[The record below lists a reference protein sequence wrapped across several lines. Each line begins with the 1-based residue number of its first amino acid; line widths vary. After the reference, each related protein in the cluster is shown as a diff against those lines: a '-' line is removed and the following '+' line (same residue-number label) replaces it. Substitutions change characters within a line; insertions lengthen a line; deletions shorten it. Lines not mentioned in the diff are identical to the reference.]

1 MKNITRL
8 TVGAL
13 LLSTVAACAVP
24 VPSGADKTDWDSK
37 AANQLDERLAE
48 GAARSADAAETL
60 AQVERARTA
69 PMESSLTAA
78 QVAELPPE
86 LQRPTT
92 VEWTGPAAELVGEIS
107 RNIGYGFS
115 VVGDAP
121 PVDVMVSVSAVDEP
135 AVKVLEN
142 VSYQI
147 ARFAEVF
154 IDPNGKRVEFRFLSE
169 DHAAQTAPSNP
180 KAMAPNLKSQGN
192 QPSGV
197 RRHKEPLG
205 K

>member
-13 LLSTVAACAVP
+13 LLSTMAACAVP
-24 VPSGADKTDWDSK
+24 VPSSADKTDWDSK

-69 PMESSLTAA
+69 PIESSLTAA
-78 QVAELPPE
+78 QVAALPPE

-92 VEWTGPAAELVGEIS
+92 VEWTGPAAELVGELS
-107 RNIGYGFS
+107 RNIGYAFS
-115 VVGDAP
+115 VVGNAP

-135 AVKVLEN
+135 AVKVFEN
-142 VSYQI
+142 ISYQI
-147 ARFAEVF
+147 ARFGEVF
-154 IDPNGKRVEFRFLSE
+154 VDPNGKRVEFRFHTE
-169 DHAAQTAPSNP
+169 ARAAATAPSNP
-180 KAMAPNLKSQGN
+180 KAVAPSLKPKG
-192 QPSGV
+192 QPTSV
-197 RRHKEPLG
+197 RRKESLG